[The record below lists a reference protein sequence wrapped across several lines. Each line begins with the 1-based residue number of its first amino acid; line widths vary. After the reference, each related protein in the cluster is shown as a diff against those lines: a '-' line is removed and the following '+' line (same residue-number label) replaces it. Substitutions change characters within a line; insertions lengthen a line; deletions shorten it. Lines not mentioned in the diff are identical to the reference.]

1 MVVVPVSDW
10 FTVGIFFGLISAFLG
25 WTSIYSVRDGVNI
38 DRSPGIRIPVTLASR
53 EAWLVA
59 HRKAQP
65 YFFGSCLFM
74 SVAGVAFVVW
84 AAVVDAPG
92 SVIVP
97 MFAVLAVMTM
107 VLLVGAVLG
116 VRDVRRSHEVFGHK
130 A

>member
-1 MVVVPVSDW
+1 MSDW

-74 SVAGVAFVVW
+74 SVSGVAFVVW
-84 AAVVDAPG
+84 AAVIDAPG

-97 MFAVLAVMTM
+97 MFAVLAAMTAI
-107 VLLVGAVLG
+107 LLVGAILG
-116 VRDVRRSHEVFGHK
+116 VRDVRRSHEVLGPK
-130 A
+130 D